1 MIAVH
6 GARNHPHELGAGTF
20 ETFSEVHS
28 VGFAVGVIAQLT
40 NVINEGIPDRFP
52 NLRLAFLVIGCTW
65 LPYWLDR
72 LDEHWKKRGAVEH
85 PDLKGPP
92 SECARERQVY
102 FSIEAE
108 ETLLPET
115 IKYLGDSHFVYATDS
130 PHWDCEFP
138 ENLEGLAQRSDL
150 STEVERKNPLSQ
162 CVQTLSN
169 IFG

>member
-1 MIAVH
+1 VIAVH
-6 GARNHPHELGAGTF
+6 GASNHPHELGAGTF

-52 NLRLAFLVIGCTW
+52 NLRLAFLEIGCTW

-92 SECARERQVY
+92 ASARGSAR
-102 FSIEAE
+102 FISAS
-108 ETLLPET
+108 
-115 IKYLGDSHFVYATDS
+115 K
-130 PHWDCEFP
+130 
-138 ENLEGLAQRSDL
+138 
-150 STEVERKNPLSQ
+150 RKKSCCRKPLN
-162 CVQTLSN
+162 T
-169 IFG
+169 